1 MSSIVPQSATGALR
15 LLLKQMESADEDNK
29 VSDFSIIILND
40 EGSFSTSFKCEQS
53 YLKMIGALEELKL
66 SIQINVSEDN

>member
-15 LLLKQMESADEDNK
+15 LLLKQMESTDENK
-29 VSDFSIIILND
+29 KIPDFSVVILND
-40 EGSFSTSFKCEQS
+40 DGSFSTSFKCEQS